1 MVPTD
6 RVTKIQKAI
15 RINTT
20 VSIYA
25 IGDIQGCYDD
35 LMLLLDSIN
44 FDQAHDK
51 LWFTG
56 DLVNRGPKSLETLR
70 FIYGL
75 GDNAQAVLG
84 NHDLHLLATV
94 FDHQRLGKNDTF
106 EAILH
111 APDKDELLDWLRR
124 LPLIHVDKELNVAML
139 HAGIHPD
146 WDIDKAVALA
156 GEVETVI
163 RGDNHIEFYHHMY
176 GDKPT
181 NWSDELSSWQ
191 RLRSITNTL
200 TRLRYCKNNGE
211 ASLGQKGAPGT
222 QAAGLIPWFDI
233 EHRASKNQ
241 RIIFGHWSTLVLAE
255 NMQYNNVYPLDTG
268 CLWGGKLTAMKID
281 SEPFTYHAID
291 CPLANDPKKF

>member
-1 MVPTD
+1 M
-6 RVTKIQKAI
+6 
-15 RINTT
+15 
-20 VSIYA
+20 SIYA

-44 FDQAHDK
+44 FDQACDK

-70 FIYGL
+70 FIYAL
-75 GDNAQAVLG
+75 GDNAKVVLG
-84 NHDLHLLATV
+84 NHDLHLLATA

-106 EAILH
+106 EAVLH
-111 APDKDELLDWLRR
+111 ATDKDELLNWLRR
-124 LPLIHVDKELNVAML
+124 QPLIHVDKELDVVML

-156 GEVETVI
+156 GEVEKVI
-163 RGDNHIEFYHHMY
+163 RGDNHVDFYRHMY
-176 GDKPT
+176 GDKPA
-181 NWSDELSSWQ
+181 NWSDELSSWP

-200 TRLRYCKNNGE
+200 TRLRYCNSSGK
-211 ASLGQKGAPGT
+211 ASLGQKGAPGS
-222 QAAGLIPWFDI
+222 QPDGLTPWFDI
-233 EHRASKNQ
+233 EHRISKNQ

-255 NMQYNNVYPLDTG
+255 NIRYNNVYPLDTG

-281 SEPFTYHAID
+281 SEPFTYHTVD
-291 CPLANDPKKF
+291 CPRAKDPKKL